1 MSKIQHVDAKGSI
14 GWNVIIE
21 RLTFGTNRNNNLKI

>member
-1 MSKIQHVDAKGSI
+1 MSKIQHADANGST
-14 GWNVIIE
+14 GWSVIIE